1 MKKIIIIV
9 IVLNTIF
16 NLKAQNQ
23 ISGQVL
29 EITSNGNFLPV
40 FGANVYWE
48 GTNVG
53 TTTDIN
59 GNYSINEAES
69 FPATLSVSYV
79 GYTVEDNVL
88 VENQYIFYL
97 KSSVDLESIIALAL
111 LSGVSIAKSS
121 IPVLLFKCIPCV
133 PAPECPPPTAKFP

>member
-9 IVLNTIF
+9 IVLITIF

-88 VENQYIFYL
+88 VDNQYIFYL
-97 KSSVDLESIIALAL
+97 TSSVDLDEVKIY
-111 LSGVSIAKSS
+111 
-121 IPVLLFKCIPCV
+121 
-133 PAPECPPPTAKFP
+133 